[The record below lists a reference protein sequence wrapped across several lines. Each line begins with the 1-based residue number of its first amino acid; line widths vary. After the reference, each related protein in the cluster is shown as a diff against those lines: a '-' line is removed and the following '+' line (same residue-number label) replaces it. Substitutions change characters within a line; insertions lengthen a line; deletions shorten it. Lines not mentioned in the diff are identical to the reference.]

1 MGYNR
6 SMFNDVEGIACVCI
20 YRAVGS
26 SYVVYKHGLVDDN
39 IVRVASL
46 WKREEMIRNLSRQDS
61 SVKRYITEQQ

>member
-1 MGYNR
+1 MELLGV
-6 SMFNDVEGIACVCI
+6 SG
-20 YRAVGS
+20 
-26 SYVVYKHGLVDDN
+26 YVVYKHGLVDDN